1 MLSAAKDR
9 RSGEKASGAIGSY
22 PSQHDADH
30 GEIDPG
36 FFAAGEQLVVLPQ
49 TPAGA
54 EPGKG
59 AFHHPAPRQDLEAAG
74 PARRRLLGAV
84 WRGPDA
90 ALAAPGVGHNLDL
103 AAPLGLDPVGEAAAL
118 IAGFPPDPPH

>member
-1 MLSAAKDR
+1 MLSAAQDLR
-9 RSGEKASGAIGSY
+9 LCEKASGAIGSY

-59 AFHHPAPRQDLEAAG
+59 AFPHPAPRQDLESAG
-74 PARRRLLGAV
+74 PARPPPPRPPCPTPPPPPPPPRLY
-84 WRGPDA
+84 P
-90 ALAAPGVGHNLDL
+90 N
-103 AAPLGLDPVGEAAAL
+103 PL
-118 IAGFPPDPPH
+118 

>member
-1 MLSAAKDR
+1 MLSAAQDLR
-9 RSGEKASGAIGSY
+9 LCEKASGAIGSY

-74 PARRRLLGAV
+74 PARRPLLCAV

-90 ALAAPGVGHNLDL
+90 ALAAPGGGHKLRL
-103 AAPLGLDPVGEAAAL
+103 AAPVRRGPG
-118 IAGFPPDPPH
+118 G